1 MTEPDLGAA
10 APVVVSI
17 IEDHPMFR
25 AALVKVLEGAPE
37 LTVGVVAGSLK
48 EFLAAGRPP
57 KGVVLLDYT
66 MPGVSGVE
74 AVQQLSG
81 VGHRVLMLTASEKPS
96 QVLSTLD
103 AGACGYLSKVA
114 DAAQVVWAILRVAD
128 GSFYV
133 APHLAAK
140 LLEERRRARPPEAMH
155 SLTSRES
162 EVLTLVAEGHT
173 DQEVAKKL
181 HIGVR
186 TVRSHLDHIRT
197 KTGRRRR
204 ADLTRLAL
212 EEGLMDKPE
221 D

>member
-1 MTEPDLGAA
+1 MTERDPGAA
-10 APVVVSI
+10 PPVVVSI
-17 IEDHPMFR
+17 VEDHPMFR
-25 AALVKVLEGAPE
+25 AALVKVVEAAPE
-37 LTVGVVAGSLK
+37 LVVGVVAGSLK
-48 EFLAAGRPP
+48 QFLAARRSPQ
-57 KGVVLLDYT
+57 GVVLLDFT

-74 AVQQLSG
+74 AVQQLAG
-81 VGHRVLMLTASEKPS
+81 TGHRVLMLTASEKPHL
-96 QVLSTLD
+96 VLSTLD

-114 DAAQVVWAILRVAD
+114 DAAQVVWAIMRVAD

-140 LLEERRRARPPEAMH
+140 LLEERRKARPSEAMH
-155 SLTSRES
+155 SLTAREG
-162 EVLTLVAEGHT
+162 EVLALVAQGHT

-181 HIGVR
+181 IIGVR

-212 EEGLMDKPE
+212 EEGLMETPE
-221 D
+221 G